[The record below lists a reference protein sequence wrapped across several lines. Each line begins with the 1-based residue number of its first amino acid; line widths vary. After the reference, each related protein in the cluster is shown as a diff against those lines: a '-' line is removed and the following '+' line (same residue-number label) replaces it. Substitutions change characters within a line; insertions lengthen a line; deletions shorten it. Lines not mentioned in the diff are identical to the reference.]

1 MDERHF
7 ITPLKHGANGM
18 GRLKPRFLRGGART
32 DTWLKPS
39 ANSMGR
45 LKQGAD
51 EKETH

>member
-1 MDERHF
+1 
-7 ITPLKHGANGM
+7 M

-32 DTWLKPS
+32 DTLLKPG
-39 ANSMGR
+39 ANRMVR